1 MKYTDRHNKYQWCNS
16 LMTGLLL
23 TMLLCLSACSSGD
36 DEANNGNQT
45 KVPTKLYIYLYTP
58 QTESSTRAYDGDVN
72 PIAYENSIYKLQIWV
87 FTHDSHKLIGYYAPE
102 ESPGLSA
109 ANPYELIQLTID
121 ETYAKTPAASRER
134 VDVYVLA
141 NVQQENCN
149 LTLDG
154 ATTQAQLEAALME
167 KTTIDPF
174 GVTNPVMSVPTNLG
188 LPMSGVL
195 RNQPVTGEAP
205 ILRLDKDGEIATVLL
220 IRTISKIRF
229 AFSRQTGSET
239 LRINSIKLNGSM
251 IPMAEYLF
259 MSAGAP
265 YDRHTC
271 HIKTESGYDTTSP
284 ELLAE
289 PLADVATNDD
299 PAYYAWG
306 TYEFS
311 PHVYESRLDV
321 AAGNGYITQRLIYLR
336 ESDQLLQGEIKYQIG
351 NEEEKTA
358 TFKMVDEG
366 GFSRNHVWTVYVY
379 TAQAR
384 IQVVVAETAPWTQTD
399 VNYEFYN
406 W

>member
-1 MKYTDRHNKYQWCNS
+1 MKYTDRHIYQRRSNS
-16 LMTGLLL
+16 LIIGLL
-23 TMLLCLSACSSGD
+23 TLLMVCLSACSSGD
-36 DEANNGNQT
+36 DENNNGNQQ
-45 KVPTKLYIYLYTP
+45 KVPTKLYIYIYTP
-58 QTESSTRAYDGDVN
+58 QTESATRAYDGNVE
-72 PIAYENSIYKLQIWV
+72 PIPYENAIYSLQIWL
-87 FTHDSHKLIGYYAPE
+87 FTHDTHKLIGYYASTAP
-102 ESPGLSA
+102 SSLSVSE
-109 ANPYELIQLTID
+109 PYELIQLTVD
-121 ETYAKTPAASRER
+121 ETYAETPAASRER

-154 ATTQAQLEAALME
+154 NTTQAQLEAALME
-167 KTTIDPF
+167 KNTIDPF

-205 ILRLDKDGEIATVLL
+205 ILRLDKEGEIATVLL

-259 MSAGAP
+259 MSEAAP
-265 YDRHTC
+265 YNRKTC
-271 HIKTESGYDTTSP
+271 HIKTASGYDTTSP
-284 ELLAE
+284 ELLSEALE
-289 PLADVATNDD
+289 DVAVNDN
-299 PAYYAWG
+299 PVQYAW
-306 TYEFS
+306 TEEQAPIYYE
-311 PHVYESRLDV
+311 RLLDD
-321 AAGNGYITQRLIYLR
+321 APASNLTQRLYYLR
-336 ESDQLLQGEIKYQIG
+336 ESDKMLQGEIKYQIG

>member
-1 MKYTDRHNKYQWCNS
+1 MKYTDRHINRHYGNS
-16 LMTGLLL
+16 LLIGLLA
-23 TMLLCLSACSSGD
+23 LLWVCLSACSSGD

-121 ETYAKTPAASRER
+121 ETYAETPAASRER

-154 ATTQAQLEAALME
+154 NTTQAQLEAALME

-284 ELLAE
+284 ELLSEALE
-289 PLADVATNDD
+289 DVAVNDN
-299 PAYYAWG
+299 PVQYAW
-306 TYEFS
+306 TEEQAPIYYE
-311 PHVYESRLDV
+311 RLLDD
-321 AAGNGYITQRLIYLR
+321 APASNLTQRLYYLR

-351 NEEEKTA
+351 NEEVKTA
-358 TFKMVDEG
+358 TFKMVDTG

-384 IQVVVAETAPWTQTD
+384 IQVVVAETAPWTQTE

>member
-1 MKYTDRHNKYQWCNS
+1 MKYTDRHIYQRRSNS
-16 LMTGLLL
+16 LLIGLL
-23 TMLLCLSACSSGD
+23 TLLWVCLSACSSGD

-58 QTESSTRAYDGDVN
+58 QAESSTRAYDGDVN

-121 ETYAKTPAASRER
+121 ETYAETPAASRER

-154 ATTQAQLEAALME
+154 NTTQAQLEEALME

-259 MSAGAP
+259 MSEAAP
-265 YDRHTC
+265 YNRKTC

-284 ELLAE
+284 ELLSEALE
-289 PLADVATNDD
+289 DVAVNDN
-299 PAYYAWG
+299 PVQYAW
-306 TYEFS
+306 TEEQAPIYYE
-311 PHVYESRLDV
+311 RLLDD
-321 AAGNGYITQRLIYLR
+321 APASNLTQRLYYLR
-336 ESDQLLQGEIKYQIG
+336 ESDKMLQGEIKYQIG
-351 NEEEKTA
+351 DEEEKTA
-358 TFKMVDEG
+358 TFKMVDTG

>member
-1 MKYTDRHNKYQWCNS
+1 MKYTDRHIYQRRSNS
-16 LMTGLLL
+16 LIIGLL
-23 TMLLCLSACSSGD
+23 TLLMVCLSACSSGD
-36 DEANNGNQT
+36 DENNNGNQQ
-45 KVPTKLYIYLYTP
+45 KVPTKLYIYIYTP
-58 QTESSTRAYDGDVN
+58 QTESATRAYDGNVE
-72 PIAYENSIYKLQIWV
+72 PIPYENAIYSLQIWL
-87 FTHDSHKLIGYYAPE
+87 FTHDTHKLIGYYTSTAP
-102 ESPGLSA
+102 SSLSVSE
-109 ANPYELIQLTID
+109 PYELIQLTVD
-121 ETYAKTPAASRER
+121 ETYAETPAASRER

-154 ATTQAQLEAALME
+154 NTTQAQLEAALME
-167 KTTIDPF
+167 KNTIDPF

-259 MSAGAP
+259 MSEAAP
-265 YDRHTC
+265 YNRKTC

-284 ELLAE
+284 ELLSEALE
-289 PLADVATNDD
+289 DVAVNDN
-299 PAYYAWG
+299 PVQYAW
-306 TYEFS
+306 TEEQAPIYYE
-311 PHVYESRLDV
+311 RLLDD
-321 AAGNGYITQRLIYLR
+321 APASNLTQRLYYLR
-336 ESDQLLQGEIKYQIG
+336 ESDKLLQGEIKYQIG

>member
-1 MKYTDRHNKYQWCNS
+1 MKYTDRHINRRYGNS
-16 LMTGLLL
+16 LLIGLL
-23 TMLLCLSACSSGD
+23 TLLWVCLSACSSGD

-109 ANPYELIQLTID
+109 QHPYELIQLTVD
-121 ETYAKTPAASRER
+121 ETYAETPAASRER

-154 ATTQAQLEAALME
+154 NTTQAQLEAALME

-259 MSAGAP
+259 MSEAAP
-265 YDRHTC
+265 YNRKTC

-284 ELLAE
+284 ELLSEALE
-289 PLADVATNDD
+289 DVAVNDN
-299 PAYYAWG
+299 PVQYAW
-306 TYEFS
+306 TEEQAPIYYE
-311 PHVYESRLDV
+311 RLLDD
-321 AAGNGYITQRLIYLR
+321 APASNLTQRLYYLR
-336 ESDQLLQGEIKYQIG
+336 ESDKMLQGEIKYKIG
-351 NEEEKTA
+351 DEEEKTA
-358 TFKMVDEG
+358 TFKMVDTG

>member
-1 MKYTDRHNKYQWCNS
+1 MKYTDRHIYQRRSNS
-16 LMTGLLL
+16 LLIGLL
-23 TMLLCLSACSSGD
+23 TLLWVCLSACSSGD

-121 ETYAKTPAASRER
+121 EKYAEKSETEREN
-134 VDVYVLA
+134 VDVYVAA
-141 NVQQENCN
+141 NISNSNCN
-149 LTLDG
+149 VELDEKM
-154 ATTQAQLEAALME
+154 TQAQLEAALMQ
-167 KTTIDPF
+167 KTTADPF
-174 GVTNPVMSVPTNLG
+174 GVTSPVSVVPTNVG
-188 LPMSGVL
+188 LPMTGVL
-195 RNQPVTGEAP
+195 RDQPVTGTAP
-205 ILRLDKDGEIATVLL
+205 VLRLNDGNDGIATVLL

-239 LRINSIKLNGSM
+239 LRIISIKLNGSM

-284 ELLAE
+284 ELLSEALE
-289 PLADVATNDD
+289 DVAVNDN
-299 PAYYAWG
+299 PVQYAW
-306 TYEFS
+306 TEEQAPIYYE
-311 PHVYESRLDV
+311 RLLDD
-321 AAGNGYITQRLIYLR
+321 APASNLTQRLYYLR
-336 ESDQLLQGEIKYQIG
+336 ESDKMLQGEIKYQIG
-351 NEEEKTA
+351 SEEEKTA
-358 TFKMVDEG
+358 TFKMVDTG

>member
-1 MKYTDRHNKYQWCNS
+1 MKYTDRHINRRYGNS
-16 LMTGLLL
+16 LLIGLL
-23 TMLLCLSACSSGD
+23 TLLWVCLSACSSGD

-58 QTESSTRAYDGDVN
+58 QAESSTRAYDGDVN

-121 ETYAKTPAASRER
+121 ETYAETPAASRER

-154 ATTQAQLEAALME
+154 NTTQAQLEEALME

-259 MSAGAP
+259 MSEAAP
-265 YDRHTC
+265 YNRKTC

-284 ELLAE
+284 ELLSEALE
-289 PLADVATNDD
+289 DVAVNDN
-299 PAYYAWG
+299 PVQYAW
-306 TYEFS
+306 TEEQAPIYYE
-311 PHVYESRLDV
+311 RLLDD
-321 AAGNGYITQRLIYLR
+321 APASNLTQRLYYLR
-336 ESDQLLQGEIKYQIG
+336 ESDKMLQGEIKYQIG

-358 TFKMVDEG
+358 TFKMVDTG

>member
-1 MKYTDRHNKYQWCNS
+1 MKYTDRHIYQRRSNS
-16 LMTGLLL
+16 LLIGLL
-23 TMLLCLSACSSGD
+23 TLLWVCLSACSSGD

-121 ETYAKTPAASRER
+121 EKYAEKSETEREN
-134 VDVYVLA
+134 VDVYVAA
-141 NVQQENCN
+141 NISNSNCN
-149 LTLDG
+149 VELDEKM
-154 ATTQAQLEAALME
+154 TQAQLEAALMQ
-167 KTTIDPF
+167 KTTADPF
-174 GVTNPVMSVPTNLG
+174 GVTSPVSVVPTNVG
-188 LPMSGVL
+188 LPMTGVL
-195 RNQPVTGEAP
+195 RDQPVTGTAP
-205 ILRLDKDGEIATVLL
+205 VLRLNDGNDGIATVLL

-271 HIKTESGYDTTSP
+271 HIKTASGYDTTSP
-284 ELLAE
+284 ELLSEALE
-289 PLADVATNDD
+289 DVAVNDN
-299 PAYYAWG
+299 PVQYAW
-306 TYEFS
+306 TEEQAPIYYE
-311 PHVYESRLDV
+311 RLLDD
-321 AAGNGYITQRLIYLR
+321 APASNLTQRLYYLR
-336 ESDQLLQGEIKYQIG
+336 ESDKMLQGEIKYQIG
-351 NEEEKTA
+351 NEEVKTA
-358 TFKMVDEG
+358 TFKMVDTG

>member
-1 MKYTDRHNKYQWCNS
+1 MKYTDRHIYQRRSNS
-16 LMTGLLL
+16 LIIGLL
-23 TMLLCLSACSSGD
+23 TLLWVCLSACSSGD

-58 QTESSTRAYDGDVN
+58 QTESATRAYDGDVN
-72 PIAYENSIYKLQIWV
+72 PIARENSIYKLQIWV

-109 ANPYELIQLTID
+109 QHPYELIQLTVD

-154 ATTQAQLEAALME
+154 NTTQAQLEAALME

-259 MSAGAP
+259 MTEAAP
-265 YDRHTC
+265 YNRKTC

-284 ELLAE
+284 ELLSEALE
-289 PLADVATNDD
+289 DVAVNDN
-299 PAYYAWG
+299 PVQYAWTEG
-306 TYEFS
+306 LAPIYYEQL
-311 PHVYESRLDV
+311 LDN
-321 AAGNGYITQRLIYLR
+321 APTSDITQRLYYLR
-336 ESDQLLQGEIKYQIG
+336 ESDQMLQGEIKYKIG

-358 TFKMVDEG
+358 TFKMVDVG

>member
-1 MKYTDRHNKYQWCNS
+1 MKYTDRHINRHYGNS
-16 LMTGLLL
+16 LLIGLLA
-23 TMLLCLSACSSGD
+23 LLWVCLSACSSGD

-121 ETYAKTPAASRER
+121 ETYAETPAASRER

-154 ATTQAQLEAALME
+154 NTTQAQLEEALME

-259 MSAGAP
+259 MSEAAP
-265 YDRHTC
+265 YNRKTC
-271 HIKTESGYDTTSP
+271 HIKTASGYDTTSP
-284 ELLAE
+284 ELLSEALE
-289 PLADVATNDD
+289 DVAVNDN
-299 PAYYAWG
+299 PVQYAW
-306 TYEFS
+306 TEEQAPIYYE
-311 PHVYESRLDV
+311 RLLDD
-321 AAGNGYITQRLIYLR
+321 APASNLTQRLYYLR
-336 ESDQLLQGEIKYQIG
+336 ESDKMLQGEIKYKIG

-358 TFKMVDEG
+358 TFKMVDAG

-384 IQVVVAETAPWTQTD
+384 IQVVVAETAPWTQTE

>member
-1 MKYTDRHNKYQWCNS
+1 MKYTDRHINRRYGNS
-16 LMTGLLL
+16 LLIGLL
-23 TMLLCLSACSSGD
+23 TLLWVCLSACSSGD

-87 FTHDSHKLIGYYAPE
+87 FTHDTHKLIGYYAPE

-109 ANPYELIQLTID
+109 ANPYELIQLTVD
-121 ETYAKTPAASRER
+121 ETYAKTPAASRET

-149 LTLDG
+149 MTLDG
-154 ATTQAQLEAALME
+154 NTTQAQLEAALME

-174 GVTNPVMSVPTNLG
+174 GVSNPIMSVPTNLG

-284 ELLAE
+284 ELLSEALE
-289 PLADVATNDD
+289 DVAVNDN
-299 PAYYAWG
+299 PVRFAWG
-306 TYEFS
+306 TEELT
-311 PHVYESRLDV
+311 PLVYEQFLDNS
-321 AAGNGYITQRLIYLR
+321 ATDGYITQRLYYLR
-336 ESDQLLQGEIKYQIG
+336 ESDQMLQGEIKYQIG
-351 NEEEKTA
+351 SEEEKTA
-358 TFKMVDEG
+358 TFKMVDTG

>member
-1 MKYTDRHNKYQWCNS
+1 MKYTDRHIYQRRSNS
-16 LMTGLLL
+16 LLIGLL
-23 TMLLCLSACSSGD
+23 TLLWVCLSACSSGD

-121 ETYAKTPAASRER
+121 ETYAETPAASRER

-154 ATTQAQLEAALME
+154 NTTQAQLEEALME

-259 MSAGAP
+259 MSEAAP
-265 YDRHTC
+265 YNRKTC

-284 ELLAE
+284 ELLSEALE
-289 PLADVATNDD
+289 DVAVNDN
-299 PAYYAWG
+299 PVQYAWTEG
-306 TYEFS
+306 LAPIYYEQL
-311 PHVYESRLDV
+311 LDN
-321 AAGNGYITQRLIYLR
+321 APTSDITQRLYYLR
-336 ESDQLLQGEIKYQIG
+336 ESDQMLQGEIKYKIG

-358 TFKMVDEG
+358 TFKMMDVG

>member
-1 MKYTDRHNKYQWCNS
+1 MKYTDRHIKYQWCNS
-16 LMTGLLL
+16 LMIGLLL

-58 QTESSTRAYDGDVN
+58 QAESSTRAYDGDVN

-87 FTHDSHKLIGYYAPE
+87 FTHDTNKLIGYYAPE

-109 ANPYELIQLTID
+109 QHPYELIQLTID
-121 ETYAKTPAASRER
+121 ETYAETPAASRER

-154 ATTQAQLEAALME
+154 NTTQAQLEAALME

-239 LRINSIKLNGSM
+239 LRINSIKLNTEM
-251 IPMAEYLF
+251 LPIAEYLF

-271 HIKTESGYDTTSP
+271 HINTDSGYDTTSP
-284 ELLAE
+284 ELLSEALE
-289 PLADVATNDD
+289 DVAVNDN
-299 PAYYAWG
+299 PVQYAWG
-306 TYEFS
+306 TEELTPIIYEQF
-311 PHVYESRLDV
+311 LDN
-321 AAGNGYITQRLIYLR
+321 APASNLTQRLYYLR
-336 ESDQLLQGEIKYQIG
+336 ESDKMLQGEIKYQIG

-358 TFKMVDEG
+358 TFKMVDVG

>member
-1 MKYTDRHNKYQWCNS
+1 MKYTDRHINRRYGNS
-16 LMTGLLL
+16 LLIGLL
-23 TMLLCLSACSSGD
+23 TLLWVCLSACSSGD

-121 ETYAKTPAASRER
+121 ETYAETPAASRER

-154 ATTQAQLEAALME
+154 NTTQAQLEAALME

-259 MSAGAP
+259 MSEAAP
-265 YDRHTC
+265 YNRKTC
-271 HIKTESGYDTTSP
+271 HIKTASGYDTTSP
-284 ELLAE
+284 ELLSEALE
-289 PLADVATNDD
+289 DVAVNDN
-299 PAYYAWG
+299 PVQYAW
-306 TYEFS
+306 TEEQAPIYYE
-311 PHVYESRLDV
+311 RLLDD
-321 AAGNGYITQRLIYLR
+321 APASNLTQRLYYLR
-336 ESDQLLQGEIKYQIG
+336 ESDKMLQGEIKYKIG

-358 TFKMVDEG
+358 TFKMVDAG

-384 IQVVVAETAPWTQTD
+384 IQVVVAETAPWTQTE

>member
-1 MKYTDRHNKYQWCNS
+1 MKYTDRHINRHYGNS
-16 LMTGLLL
+16 LLIGLLA
-23 TMLLCLSACSSGD
+23 LLWVCLSACSSGD

-121 ETYAKTPAASRER
+121 ETYAETPAASRER

-154 ATTQAQLEAALME
+154 NTTQAQLEAALME

-265 YDRHTC
+265 YDRHTLPYQDRERLRY
-271 HIKTESGYDTTSP
+271 HIARTAERGIGGRCRQRQPCAICVDGRAGTD
-284 ELLAE
+284 LL
-289 PLADVATNDD
+289 
-299 PAYYAWG
+299 
-306 TYEFS
+306 
-311 PHVYESRLDV
+311 
-321 AAGNGYITQRLIYLR
+321 
-336 ESDQLLQGEIKYQIG
+336 
-351 NEEEKTA
+351 
-358 TFKMVDEG
+358 
-366 GFSRNHVWTVYVY
+366 
-379 TAQAR
+379 
-384 IQVVVAETAPWTQTD
+384 
-399 VNYEFYN
+399 
-406 W
+406 

>member
-1 MKYTDRHNKYQWCNS
+1 MKYTDRHINRHYGNS
-16 LMTGLLL
+16 LLIGLLA
-23 TMLLCLSACSSGD
+23 LLWVCLSACSSGD

-121 ETYAKTPAASRER
+121 ETYAETPAASRER

-154 ATTQAQLEAALME
+154 NTTQAQLEAALME

-239 LRINSIKLNGSM
+239 LRINSIKLNTEM
-251 IPMAEYLF
+251 LPIAEYLF
-259 MSAGAP
+259 MSEAAP
-265 YDRHTC
+265 YNRKTC
-271 HIKTESGYDTTSP
+271 HIKTASGYDTTSP
-284 ELLAE
+284 ELLSEALE
-289 PLADVATNDD
+289 DVAVNDN
-299 PAYYAWG
+299 PVQYAW
-306 TYEFS
+306 TEEQAPIYYE
-311 PHVYESRLDV
+311 RLLDD
-321 AAGNGYITQRLIYLR
+321 APASNLTQRLYYLR
-336 ESDQLLQGEIKYQIG
+336 ESDKMLQGEIKYKIG

-358 TFKMVDEG
+358 TFKMVDAG

>member
-1 MKYTDRHNKYQWCNS
+1 MKYTDRHINRHYGNS
-16 LMTGLLL
+16 LLIGLLA
-23 TMLLCLSACSSGD
+23 LLWVCLSACSSGD

-121 ETYAKTPAASRER
+121 ETYAETPAASRER

-154 ATTQAQLEAALME
+154 NTTQAQLEAALME

-259 MSAGAP
+259 MSEAAP
-265 YDRHTC
+265 YNRKTC

-284 ELLAE
+284 ELLSEALE
-289 PLADVATNDD
+289 DVAVNDN
-299 PAYYAWG
+299 PVQYAW
-306 TYEFS
+306 TEEQAPIYYE
-311 PHVYESRLDV
+311 RLLDD
-321 AAGNGYITQRLIYLR
+321 APASNLTQRLYYLR
-336 ESDQLLQGEIKYQIG
+336 ESDKMLQGEIKYQIG
-351 NEEEKTA
+351 NEEVKTA
-358 TFKMVDEG
+358 TFKMVDTG

-384 IQVVVAETAPWTQTD
+384 IQVVVAETAPWTQTE